1 MSADTRPLVVHVIHH
16 LIIGGMENGLVNLVN
31 RLPVDEFRHA
41 IVSIEHHSDFAHR
54 ISRPDVEVIDLH
66 RSKIGVW
73 GVRRALY
80 RLFRERQPRI
90 VHSRNQS
97 GLDALLPACLAGVPA
112 RVHGEHGWDVDNLDG
127 SKRKPL
133 WLRRL
138 HAPMVNRYVT
148 VSQHLQRYLVDCV
161 GISGARVQAICN
173 GVDTERFSPGL
184 PSSALGL
191 PSRFMEPDVLRV
203 GTVGRLQPVKAQST
217 LIDAAVQL
225 LARRPQLKA
234 RLRLLL
240 VGDGPLRAALEQQA
254 AQQGLAEITWF
265 SGATTEVAA
274 WMRALDVFVLPS
286 LNEGISNTLLEAM
299 ASGLPVLAT
308 PVGGNVEVLAAGEH
322 GEFFEVADAP
332 RLSALLEGYLDDAAL
347 RQRHAAASRRRAHE
361 QFSLEAMV
369 AAYGKL
375 YRELCD

>member
-31 RLPVDEFRHA
+31 RLPADEFRHA
-41 IVSIEHHSDFAHR
+41 IVSIEDHSDFAHR

-90 VHSRNQS
+90 MHSRNQS

-148 VSQHLQRYLVDCV
+148 VSQHLQRYLVDRV

-203 GTVGRLQPVKAQST
+203 GTVGRLPAS
-217 LIDAAVQL
+217 
-225 LARRPQLKA
+225 P
-234 RLRLLL
+234 
-240 VGDGPLRAALEQQA
+240 
-254 AQQGLAEITWF
+254 
-265 SGATTEVAA
+265 
-274 WMRALDVFVLPS
+274 
-286 LNEGISNTLLEAM
+286 GI
-299 ASGLPVLAT
+299 
-308 PVGGNVEVLAAGEH
+308 
-322 GEFFEVADAP
+322 
-332 RLSALLEGYLDDAAL
+332 
-347 RQRHAAASRRRAHE
+347 
-361 QFSLEAMV
+361 
-369 AAYGKL
+369 
-375 YRELCD
+375 